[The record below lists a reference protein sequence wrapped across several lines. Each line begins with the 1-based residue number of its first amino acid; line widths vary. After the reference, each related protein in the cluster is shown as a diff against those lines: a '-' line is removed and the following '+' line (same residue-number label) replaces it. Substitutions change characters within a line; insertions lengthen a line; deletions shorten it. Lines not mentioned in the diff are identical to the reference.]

1 MVPRALPANEELRGR
16 LSRIAANH
24 LALIRSI
31 LIEFR
36 GSVTLASGHLC
47 KKIRYVD
54 VHASSIVR
62 AKRNDQYAQILF

>member
-31 LIEFR
+31 LIDSGGPWRSRAVICAKKF
-36 GSVTLASGHLC
+36 VTSTCTLRASF
-47 KKIRYVD
+47 
-54 VHASSIVR
+54 
-62 AKRNDQYAQILF
+62 AQNVTINMRKFFF